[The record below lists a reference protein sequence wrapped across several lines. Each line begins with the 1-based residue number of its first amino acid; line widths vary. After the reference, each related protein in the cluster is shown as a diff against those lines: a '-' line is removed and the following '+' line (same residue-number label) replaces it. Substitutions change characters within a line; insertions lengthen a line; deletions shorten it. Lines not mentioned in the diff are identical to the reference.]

1 MVGLHKFHWWRM
13 SKFNGFVCRSRL
25 SPLFRTLRPRA
36 LKTKRRIFCWLAFVP
51 SFSGCAILVPCHV
64 ARPPLFLVRFLQY
77 FFNKHGR
84 WEKSKQ
90 QKGKKQKNRKTS
102 QSSFLRGGAALP
114 GLLCRLGSGVGG
126 MKWHQKFSLLLHAP
140 SNYINSLLFKIDM
153 FSLASLC
160 ISP

>member
-1 MVGLHKFHWWRM
+1 MWHGPPYFWC
-13 SKFNGFVCRSRL
+13 GFYNIFSINMAAGKNQSSR
-25 SPLFRTLRPRA
+25 R
-36 LKTKRRIFCWLAFVP
+36 
-51 SFSGCAILVPCHV
+51 
-64 ARPPLFLVRFLQY
+64 
-77 FFNKHGR
+77 
-84 WEKSKQ
+84 
-90 QKGKKQKNRKTS
+90 GKKQKNRKTS